1 VVLAVRVAPTP
12 FSVWNMMYLIDKL
25 LILLVSP
32 LGTALFM
39 GFLACIL
46 GLSQRK
52 RLALIFGF
60 TAWAWLLIWSLPIAS
75 NSLYNW
81 VSRDYPANSISNVEP
96 ADAIVV
102 LGGGLSPADQNN
114 PESDLS
120 QAADRMVMAAKL
132 FHAGKA
138 QKIWLSGG
146 QHPNFLT
153 SEAQAMAEFLLLLG
167 VPKSA
172 ISLEESSRNTREN
185 AKFTLAQLEGA
196 GVEKAILVTSALHMR
211 RALGNFTNQT
221 IIFIPMATDYE
232 VRMQASKWQNVIP
245 NSEALDRSSRAFKE
259 TAAWLLQII
268 K

>member
-1 VVLAVRVAPTP
+1 
-12 FSVWNMMYLIDKL
+12 
-25 LILLVSP
+25 
-32 LGTALFM
+32 
-39 GFLACIL
+39 
-46 GLSQRK
+46 
-52 RLALIFGF
+52 
-60 TAWAWLLIWSLPIAS
+60 
-75 NSLYNW
+75 
-81 VSRDYPANSISNVEP
+81 
-96 ADAIVV
+96 
-102 LGGGLSPADQNN
+102 
-114 PESDLS
+114 
-120 QAADRMVMAAKL
+120 
-132 FHAGKA
+132 
-138 QKIWLSGG
+138 
-146 QHPNFLT
+146 
-153 SEAQAMAEFLLLLG
+153 MAEFLLLLG